1 MRISAHKQ
9 ATPKLTSFEVFA
21 YKQIKGYRACMKVL
35 EVEARTAQ
43 DAGKTGQS
51 FSKMMSYEYSHVRE
65 VR

>member
-1 MRISAHKQ
+1 
-9 ATPKLTSFEVFA
+9 
-21 YKQIKGYRACMKVL
+21 MKVL

>member
-1 MRISAHKQ
+1 MRTAAHKQ
-9 ATPKLTSFEVFA
+9 APKLTSFEVFA
-21 YKQIKGYRACMKVL
+21 YKQINGQRACMKVL

-43 DAGKTGQS
+43 DAGKTGQT

>member
-1 MRISAHKQ
+1 MRTAAHKQ
-9 ATPKLTSFEVFA
+9 APKLTSFEVFA
-21 YKQIKGYRACMKVL
+21 YKQINGQRACMKVL

-65 VR
+65 AR

>member
-35 EVEARTAQ
+35 EVEARTPD
-43 DAGKTGQS
+43 DAARTGQS

-65 VR
+65 R